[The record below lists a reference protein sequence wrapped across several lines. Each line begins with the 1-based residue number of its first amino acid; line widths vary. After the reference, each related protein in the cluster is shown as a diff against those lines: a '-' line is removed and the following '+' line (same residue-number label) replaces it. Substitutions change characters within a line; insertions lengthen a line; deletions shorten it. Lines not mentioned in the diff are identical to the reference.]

1 MEKCVML
8 MGPNTE
14 YWDVFPQNYPMI
26 QYNYNKILRT
36 LSVEID
42 FKKSKTQTEV
52 FVAPWQRWFFLVMYI

>member
-1 MEKCVML
+1 ML

-14 YWDVFPQNYPMI
+14 YLDGFPQNYPMI

-42 FKKSKTQTEV
+42 FKKSKTQTELQKIG
-52 FVAPWQRWFFLVMYI
+52 FGKYISL